1 MLHYVLKAQWKYP
14 TKDDWTTQVQA
25 DLKELKINMTLEQMK
40 IKSQYSFKRLVM
52 IKAKEQ
58 VGAELCQAQAHVG
71 LPPEAELILSF
82 MEVPSIFSKL
92 F

>member
-1 MLHYVLKAQWKYP
+1 MCTCFVLHKTFLDKIIK
-14 TKDDWTTQVQA
+14 QV
-25 DLKELKINMTLEQMK
+25 K
-40 IKSQYSFKRLVM
+40 
-52 IKAKEQ
+52 
-58 VGAELCQAQAHVG
+58 AELCQAQAHVG

>member
-1 MLHYVLKAQWKYP
+1 MCF
-14 TKDDWTTQVQA
+14 D
-25 DLKELKINMTLEQMK
+25 
-40 IKSQYSFKRLVM
+40 FKG
-52 IKAKEQ
+52 KQ

>member
-1 MLHYVLKAQWKYP
+1 MTSWKVDAKGELDDSIEKLNEAQIRQIVW
-14 TKDDWTTQVQA
+14 DMQDEESIEFVDQ
-25 DLKELKINMTLEQMK
+25 
-40 IKSQYSFKRLVM
+40 IK
-52 IKAKEQ
+52 Q

>member
-40 IKSQYSFKRLVM
+40 IKSQYSFKRLDK
-52 IKAKEQ
+52 IKAKNT
-58 VGAELCQAQAHVG
+58 A
-71 LPPEAELILSF
+71 
-82 MEVPSIFSKL
+82 
-92 F
+92 

>member
-1 MLHYVLKAQWKYP
+1 
-14 TKDDWTTQVQA
+14 
-25 DLKELKINMTLEQMK
+25 
-40 IKSQYSFKRLVM
+40 M
-52 IKAKEQ
+52 IKQ

>member
-1 MLHYVLKAQWKYP
+1 MVALLIYMLDMVVEMVVLKNYE
-14 TKDDWTTQVQA
+14 TDGNGDTDDN
-25 DLKELKINMTLEQMK
+25 DK
-40 IKSQYSFKRLVM
+40 
-52 IKAKEQ
+52 Q